1 MNKFRCKNLLVTG
14 GCGFIGSNFI
24 SKILNSNH
32 FIVNIDSKTYAS
44 FDSSYLQFESYSN
57 YAYPINIGNDDEITI
72 NEIASIIKILL
83 NSNSK
88 IIYNELPE
96 DDPLKRRPDISLAK
110 KILKWN
116 PNVCKEIGFKHLI
129 NYYRVNKLI

>member
-1 MNKFRCKNLLVTG
+1 M
-14 GCGFIGSNFI
+14 
-24 SKILNSNH
+24 
-32 FIVNIDSKTYAS
+32 D
-44 FDSSYLQFESYSN
+44 SN

-88 IIYNELPE
+88 IIYNKLPE

-116 PNVCKEIGFKHLI
+116 PNVGKEVGFKHLI

>member
-1 MNKFRCKNLLVTG
+1 MR
-14 GCGFIGSNFI
+14 SNQKKKLF
-24 SKILNSNH
+24 
-32 FIVNIDSKTYAS
+32 
-44 FDSSYLQFESYSN
+44 
-57 YAYPINIGNDDEITI
+57 
-72 NEIASIIKILL
+72 IIKILL

-88 IIYNELPE
+88 IIYNKLPE

-116 PNVCKEIGFKHLI
+116 PNVSKEVCFKHLI